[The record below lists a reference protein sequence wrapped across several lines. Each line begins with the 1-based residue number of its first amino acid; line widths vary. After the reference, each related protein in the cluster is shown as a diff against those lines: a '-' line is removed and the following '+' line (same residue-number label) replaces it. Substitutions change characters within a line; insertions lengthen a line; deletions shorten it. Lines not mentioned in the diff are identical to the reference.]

1 MHRGLAPVMKKA
13 MQLIGVSAGEPY
25 PPYLSLSGEE
35 TAALRE
41 LLATTVLSGRLPASA
56 AA

>member
-25 PPYLSLSGEE
+25 PPYVSLSGEE